1 MNWLR
6 QFNVSMARAKNEVE
20 IIARLDHPNIITVY
34 DIYESLEGLCIVME
48 YMDGGELYER
58 IAESVRFSEHEVC
71 GIMKK
76 LADAVRYCH
85 SMDIVHRD
93 IKVSTNLP

>member
-34 DIYESLEGLCIVME
+34 DIYESL
-48 YMDGGELYER
+48 
-58 IAESVRFSEHEVC
+58 
-71 GIMKK
+71 
-76 LADAVRYCH
+76 
-85 SMDIVHRD
+85 
-93 IKVSTNLP
+93 